1 MRMLTLA
8 IFAISAVSVASSARA
23 QTYDPAFPVCLH
35 VFTRGNNYYDCSY
48 TTLPQCNASA
58 SARAAQCVI
67 NPYYA
72 GATGP
77 QRRYRRYRGAY

>member
-1 MRMLTLA
+1 MRVLTLA
-8 IFAISAVSVASSARA
+8 IFAISAVSVTSSACA

-48 TTLPQCNASA
+48 ATLPQCNASA

-72 GATGP
+72 GAPGS
-77 QRRYRRYRGAY
+77 QGRDRRYRRAY